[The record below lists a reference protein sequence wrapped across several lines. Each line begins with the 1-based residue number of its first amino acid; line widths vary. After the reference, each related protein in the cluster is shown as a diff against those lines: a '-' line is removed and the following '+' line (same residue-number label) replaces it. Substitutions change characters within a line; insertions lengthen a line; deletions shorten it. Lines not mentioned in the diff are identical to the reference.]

1 MRTLQEVL
9 TNEGP
14 AQAGSFRKP
23 AFRSSGLFPIYEDAD
38 IHTRLTFL
46 GYWPLRSKGR
56 DVGIFVT
63 VRDEYG
69 APVLRKHFN
78 VSSPQVYTLDIREL
92 MADSPERIP
101 AHGSIEMEVFSS
113 GDLVFPFPAVVL
125 NYYGDNFS
133 TVVHTSQ
140 RVFNDAEDA
149 ANSLTFRVPE
159 GGFNIYGS
167 QDMEP
172 FVDIING
179 PNAKDI
185 CDLQCT
191 VSSLSGTQLS
201 GTVSIGALQPYQRVT
216 FRPGEHFDLPGLL
229 GDKPGTLTF
238 NHPFTDVF
246 PRFVVGNRQR
256 SLPGMSIT
264 HSIYDTSATADYWSY
279 PGDEWLHAAR
289 MIPALIT
296 GDMYTRVYIYPTAS
310 PSTLALDCELFDSAG
325 HLLSAVADAALVES
339 PSGHMCCID
348 VGDLAD
354 AHGIER
360 ASVAGARIIART
372 LNGSQ
377 MPARLSAC
385 LDIGHDGKPGRLP
398 TDISFALVEPN
409 PGRESHGS
417 FRWGPL
423 LADNARAY
431 LSVSNSSVLKKG
443 GRPAEASLTVYRSQD
458 DVTLEKK
465 FTLPDNGSLLLD
477 TGEGSELHDFLNGEA
492 GWYTIATDNANLN
505 TWYLADHESGIVG
518 GDHGF

>member
-78 VSSPQVYTLDIREL
+78 VSAPQVYALDIREL

-256 SLPGMSIT
+256 SLPGMSIS
-264 HSIYDTSATADYWSY
+264 HSIYDMRAVSDYWPS
-279 PGDEWLHAAR
+279 PGDEWLHNAR
-289 MIPALIT
+289 MIPAFIT
-296 GDMYTRVYIYPTAS
+296 GDMFTKLYMYSIS
-310 PSTLALDCELFDSAG
+310 SHSLLALDCELFDSAG
-325 HLLSAVADAALVES
+325 KLMGHAEDVARIDS
-339 PSGHMCCID
+339 PTGHMSCLDI
-348 VGDLAD
+348 GKLAD
-354 AHGIER
+354 ALAVDRSEVH
-360 ASVAGARIIART
+360 GARVSTRPLDGHDA
-372 LNGSQ
+372 
-377 MPARLSAC
+377 PARIGGC
-385 LDIGHDGKPGRLP
+385 LDIGHNGRSGRLP
-398 TDISFALVEPN
+398 TNISFAFIAPN
-409 PGRESHGS
+409 PGREGRGS

-423 LADNARAY
+423 LADNAKAY
-431 LSVSNSSVLKKG
+431 LSISNSSVLKKN
-443 GRPAEASLTVYRSQD
+443 GRSAEASLTVYRSQD
-458 DVTLEKK
+458 DVTLERKL
-465 FTLPDNGSLLLD
+465 TLPNNGSLLLD
-477 TGEGSELHDFLNGEA
+477 TGEGSELHDFLSGEA
-492 GWYTIATDNANLN
+492 GWYTVATDNANLN
-505 TWYLADHESGIVG
+505 TWYLADNESGIVG